1 MVEITTFC
9 IWVNVLNMA
18 LLMFVHACVHVCVCV
33 CRPIEDGVSHTKV
46 SSLQS
51 TGSLSGKVTLS
62 ISFASLLKENIQRE
76 AFAPKRVI
84 ISF

>member
-1 MVEITTFC
+1 MGKCTKYGTIDVR
-9 IWVNVLNMA
+9 
-18 LLMFVHACVHVCVCV
+18 ACLRARVRVCV